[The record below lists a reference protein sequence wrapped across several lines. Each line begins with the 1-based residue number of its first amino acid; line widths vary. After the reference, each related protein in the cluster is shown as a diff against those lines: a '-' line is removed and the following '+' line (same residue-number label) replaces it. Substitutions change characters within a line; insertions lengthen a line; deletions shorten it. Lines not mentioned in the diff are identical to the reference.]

1 MSDPQ
6 QNKDE
11 AVEETFISHLV
22 ELRDRIIRAGVSVI
36 VVFIGLVYWAP
47 DIFKLLA
54 RPLMQNLPKDG
65 KMIVTD
71 VTGSFFVPMKVTMLV
86 AFVIA
91 LPFVLYQIWAF
102 VAPGLYQHEK
112 KLVAP
117 LVGSSYTLFLC
128 GMAFAYFVVFPTIF
142 RVMAHYNAP
151 LGAEMTTDI
160 DNYLSFVLTMF
171 IAFGVTFE
179 VPIVVVLLARMGVVS
194 IKKLKEIRPYVI
206 VGAFVISAVVT
217 PPDVFSQLILAIPL
231 IVLYEA
237 GIIAARIDR
246 RQGWREEAGRR
257 GGCGVGF
264 VRRHEQSK
272 KGSFARSVPLAF
284 CSCANR
290 CASTL
295 SLVALTLIAL
305 VVLGQLRRARL
316 GRTLADRHVHVQ
328 FLVLAHQVDLHRRP
342 RLDLRDDVQQARGV
356 GDRVVVDADEDVARL
371 DARLVGRS
379 ALQHAR
385 DDRARFLRQ
394 ARTIPRSPASRPAAR
409 RRSSRASPC
418 PS

>member
-6 QNKDE
+6 QIKDE
-11 AVEETFISHLV
+11 PVEETFISHLV
-22 ELRDRIIRAGVSVI
+22 ELRDRIIRAGLAVV

-47 DIFKLLA
+47 DIFRLLA

-71 VTGSFFVPMKVTMLV
+71 VTGSFFVPMKVTMMV

-91 LPFVLYQIWAF
+91 LPVVLYQIWAF

-112 KLVAP
+112 KLVGP

-151 LGAEMTTDI
+151 LGAEMNTDI

-171 IAFGVTFE
+171 LAFGVTFE
-179 VPIVVVLLARMGVVS
+179 VPIVVVLLVRMNVLT

-237 GIIAARIDR
+237 GIIAARLI
-246 RQGWREEAGRR
+246 
-257 GGCGVGF
+257 VGKQKP
-264 VRRHEQSK
+264 V
-272 KGSFARSVPLAF
+272 
-284 CSCANR
+284 
-290 CASTL
+290 
-295 SLVALTLIAL
+295 VA
-305 VVLGQLRRARL
+305 
-316 GRTLADRHVHVQ
+316 
-328 FLVLAHQVDLHRRP
+328 
-342 RLDLRDDVQQARGV
+342 
-356 GDRVVVDADEDVARL
+356 
-371 DARLVGRS
+371 
-379 ALQHAR
+379 
-385 DDRARFLRQ
+385 DDR
-394 ARTIPRSPASRPAAR
+394 PPN
-409 RRSSRASPC
+409 
-418 PS
+418 

>member
-1 MSDPQ
+1 VSDPQ
-6 QNKDE
+6 QTQDE
-11 AVEETFISHLV
+11 GTEETFISHLV
-22 ELRDRIIRAGVSVI
+22 ELRDRIIRAGLAVV
-36 VVFIGLVYWAP
+36 VVFVGLVYWAP
-47 DIFKLLA
+47 DIFRLLA

-91 LPFVLYQIWAF
+91 LPIVLYQIWAF

-112 KLVAP
+112 KLVGP

-179 VPIVVVLLARMGVVS
+179 VPIVVVLLVRMNVVTL
-194 IKKLKEIRPYVI
+194 KKLREIRPYVI

-237 GIIAARIDR
+237 GIIAARLI
-246 RQGWREEAGRR
+246 
-257 GGCGVGF
+257 VGKQP
-264 VRRHEQSK
+264 VVIED
-272 KGSFARSVPLAF
+272 
-284 CSCANR
+284 
-290 CASTL
+290 AS
-295 SLVALTLIAL
+295 
-305 VVLGQLRRARL
+305 
-316 GRTLADRHVHVQ
+316 
-328 FLVLAHQVDLHRRP
+328 
-342 RLDLRDDVQQARGV
+342 
-356 GDRVVVDADEDVARL
+356 
-371 DARLVGRS
+371 
-379 ALQHAR
+379 
-385 DDRARFLRQ
+385 
-394 ARTIPRSPASRPAAR
+394 ASE
-409 RRSSRASPC
+409 
-418 PS
+418 

>member
-6 QNKDE
+6 QTQDE
-11 AVEETFISHLV
+11 GTEETFISHLV
-22 ELRDRIIRAGVSVI
+22 ELRDRIIRAGLAVI
-36 VVFIGLVYWAP
+36 VVFVGLVYWAP
-47 DIFKLLA
+47 DIFRLLA

-91 LPFVLYQIWAF
+91 LPIVLYQIWAF

-112 KLVAP
+112 KLVGP

-160 DNYLSFVLTMF
+160 NNYLSFVLTMF

-179 VPIVVVLLARMGVVS
+179 VPIVVVLLVRMNVLT

-237 GIIAARIDR
+237 GIIAARLI
-246 RQGWREEAGRR
+246 
-257 GGCGVGF
+257 VGKQP
-264 VRRHEQSK
+264 V
-272 KGSFARSVPLAF
+272 
-284 CSCANR
+284 
-290 CASTL
+290 
-295 SLVALTLIAL
+295 VA
-305 VVLGQLRRARL
+305 
-316 GRTLADRHVHVQ
+316 
-328 FLVLAHQVDLHRRP
+328 
-342 RLDLRDDVQQARGV
+342 
-356 GDRVVVDADEDVARL
+356 ED
-371 DARLVGRS
+371 
-379 ALQHAR
+379 
-385 DDRARFLRQ
+385 
-394 ARTIPRSPASRPAAR
+394 
-409 RRSSRASPC
+409 ASP
-418 PS
+418 PN

>member
-1 MSDPQ
+1 VSDPQ
-6 QNKDE
+6 HNKE
-11 AVEETFISHLV
+11 EPVEETFISHLV
-22 ELRDRIIRAGVSVI
+22 ELRDRIIRAGASVI

-54 RPLMQNLPKDG
+54 RPLMQNLPADG

-91 LPFVLYQIWAF
+91 LPIVLYQVWAF

-112 KLVAP
+112 KLVGP
-117 LVGSSYTLFLC
+117 LVFSSYTLFLC

-179 VPIVVVLLARMGVVS
+179 VPIVVVS
-194 IKKLKEIRPYVI
+194 IQKLKQIRPYVI

-231 IVLYEA
+231 VILYEA
-237 GIIAARIDR
+237 GIIAAR
-246 RQGWREEAGRR
+246 
-257 GGCGVGF
+257 
-264 VRRHEQSK
+264 
-272 KGSFARSVPLAF
+272 
-284 CSCANR
+284 
-290 CASTL
+290 
-295 SLVALTLIAL
+295 L
-305 VVLGQLRRARL
+305 VVGKEQIKN
-316 GRTLADRHVHVQ
+316 
-328 FLVLAHQVDLHRRP
+328 
-342 RLDLRDDVQQARGV
+342 
-356 GDRVVVDADEDVARL
+356 EE
-371 DARLVGRS
+371 
-379 ALQHAR
+379 
-385 DDRARFLRQ
+385 
-394 ARTIPRSPASRPAAR
+394 PAAE
-409 RRSSRASPC
+409 
-418 PS
+418 

>member
-6 QNKDE
+6 KSQDE
-11 AVEETFISHLV
+11 GAEETFISHLV
-22 ELRDRIIRAGVSVI
+22 ELRDRIIRAGLAVI

-47 DIFKLLA
+47 DIFRLLA

-91 LPFVLYQIWAF
+91 LPIVLYQIWAF

-112 KLVAP
+112 KLVGP

-179 VPIVVVLLARMGVVS
+179 VPIVVVLLVRMNVVTL
-194 IKKLKEIRPYVI
+194 KKLKEIRPYVI

-237 GIIAARIDR
+237 GIIAARLI
-246 RQGWREEAGRR
+246 
-257 GGCGVGF
+257 VGK
-264 VRRHEQSK
+264 QP
-272 KGSFARSVPLAF
+272 A
-284 CSCANR
+284 
-290 CASTL
+290 
-295 SLVALTLIAL
+295 
-305 VVLGQLRRARL
+305 VVE
-316 GRTLADRHVHVQ
+316 
-328 FLVLAHQVDLHRRP
+328 
-342 RLDLRDDVQQARGV
+342 
-356 GDRVVVDADEDVARL
+356 DA
-371 DARLVGRS
+371 
-379 ALQHAR
+379 
-385 DDRARFLRQ
+385 
-394 ARTIPRSPASRPAAR
+394 TPPA
-409 RRSSRASPC
+409 
-418 PS
+418 

>member
-6 QNKDE
+6 NSQE
-11 AVEETFISHLV
+11 EGTEETFISHLV
-22 ELRDRIIRAGVSVI
+22 ELRDRIIRAGLAVI
-36 VVFIGLVYWAP
+36 VVFVGLVYWAP
-47 DIFKLLA
+47 DIFRLLA
-54 RPLMQNLPKDG
+54 RPLMNNLPKDG

-112 KLVAP
+112 KLVGP

-179 VPIVVVLLARMGVVS
+179 VPIVVVLLVRMNVVTL
-194 IKKLKEIRPYVI
+194 KKLKEVRPYVI

-217 PPDVFSQLILAIPL
+217 PPDVFSQLILASPL
-231 IVLYEA
+231 VVLYEA
-237 GIIAARIDR
+237 GIIAARLI
-246 RQGWREEAGRR
+246 
-257 GGCGVGF
+257 VGK
-264 VRRHEQSK
+264 QP
-272 KGSFARSVPLAF
+272 A
-284 CSCANR
+284 
-290 CASTL
+290 
-295 SLVALTLIAL
+295 
-305 VVLGQLRRARL
+305 VV
-316 GRTLADRHVHVQ
+316 
-328 FLVLAHQVDLHRRP
+328 
-342 RLDLRDDVQQARGV
+342 
-356 GDRVVVDADEDVARL
+356 ED
-371 DARLVGRS
+371 
-379 ALQHAR
+379 
-385 DDRARFLRQ
+385 
-394 ARTIPRSPASRPAAR
+394 
-409 RRSSRASPC
+409 ASP
-418 PS
+418 PG

>member
-6 QNKDE
+6 QTQDE
-11 AVEETFISHLV
+11 GTEETFISHLV
-22 ELRDRIIRAGVSVI
+22 ELRDRIIRAGLAVI
-36 VVFIGLVYWAP
+36 VVFVGLVYWAP
-47 DIFKLLA
+47 DIFRLLA

-91 LPFVLYQIWAF
+91 LPIVLYQIWAF

-112 KLVAP
+112 KLVGP

-171 IAFGVTFE
+171 LAFGVTFE
-179 VPIVVVLLARMGVVS
+179 VPIVVVLLVRMNVLT

-237 GIIAARIDR
+237 GIIAARLI
-246 RQGWREEAGRR
+246 
-257 GGCGVGF
+257 VGK
-264 VRRHEQSK
+264 QK
-272 KGSFARSVPLAF
+272 P
-284 CSCANR
+284 
-290 CASTL
+290 
-295 SLVALTLIAL
+295 
-305 VVLGQLRRARL
+305 VV
-316 GRTLADRHVHVQ
+316 
-328 FLVLAHQVDLHRRP
+328 
-342 RLDLRDDVQQARGV
+342 
-356 GDRVVVDADEDVARL
+356 ADE
-371 DARLVGRS
+371 
-379 ALQHAR
+379 
-385 DDRARFLRQ
+385 
-394 ARTIPRSPASRPAAR
+394 SPPG
-409 RRSSRASPC
+409 
-418 PS
+418 

>member
-6 QNKDE
+6 QNKE
-11 AVEETFISHLV
+11 EVVEETFISHLV

-237 GIIAARIDR
+237 GIIAARIVVGKDGVKK
-246 RQGWREEAGRR
+246 QEEEA
-257 GGCGVGF
+257 
-264 VRRHEQSK
+264 
-272 KGSFARSVPLAF
+272 
-284 CSCANR
+284 
-290 CASTL
+290 
-295 SLVALTLIAL
+295 
-305 VVLGQLRRARL
+305 
-316 GRTLADRHVHVQ
+316 
-328 FLVLAHQVDLHRRP
+328 
-342 RLDLRDDVQQARGV
+342 
-356 GDRVVVDADEDVARL
+356 
-371 DARLVGRS
+371 
-379 ALQHAR
+379 
-385 DDRARFLRQ
+385 
-394 ARTIPRSPASRPAAR
+394 AAE
-409 RRSSRASPC
+409 
-418 PS
+418 

>member
-1 MSDPQ
+1 VSDPQ

-22 ELRDRIIRAGVSVI
+22 ELRDRIIRAGLSVI
-36 VVFIGLVYWAP
+36 VVFISLVYWAP

-91 LPFVLYQIWAF
+91 LPIVLYQVWAF

-112 KLVAP
+112 KLVGP
-117 LVGSSYTLFLC
+117 LVFSSYTLFLC

-171 IAFGVTFE
+171 LAFGVTFE

-194 IKKLKEIRPYVI
+194 IQKLKQIRPYVI

-231 IVLYEA
+231 VILYEA
-237 GIIAARIDR
+237 GIIAARLVIGK
-246 RQGWREEAGRR
+246 QPIKNEE
-257 GGCGVGF
+257 
-264 VRRHEQSK
+264 
-272 KGSFARSVPLAF
+272 
-284 CSCANR
+284 
-290 CASTL
+290 
-295 SLVALTLIAL
+295 
-305 VVLGQLRRARL
+305 
-316 GRTLADRHVHVQ
+316 
-328 FLVLAHQVDLHRRP
+328 
-342 RLDLRDDVQQARGV
+342 
-356 GDRVVVDADEDVARL
+356 
-371 DARLVGRS
+371 
-379 ALQHAR
+379 
-385 DDRARFLRQ
+385 
-394 ARTIPRSPASRPAAR
+394 PAAE
-409 RRSSRASPC
+409 
-418 PS
+418 

>member
-6 QNKDE
+6 QTQNE
-11 AVEETFISHLV
+11 GTEETFISHLV
-22 ELRDRIIRAGVSVI
+22 ELRDRIIRAGLAVI
-36 VVFIGLVYWAP
+36 VVFVGLVYWAP
-47 DIFKLLA
+47 DIFRLLA

-71 VTGSFFVPMKVTMLV
+71 VTGSFFVPMKVTMMV

-91 LPFVLYQIWAF
+91 LPVVLYQIWAF

-151 LGAEMTTDI
+151 LGAEMNTDI

-171 IAFGVTFE
+171 LAFGVTFE
-179 VPIVVVLLARMGVVS
+179 VPIVVVLLVRMNVLT
-194 IKKLKEIRPYVI
+194 IKKLKEIRPYVV

-237 GIIAARIDR
+237 GIIAARLI
-246 RQGWREEAGRR
+246 
-257 GGCGVGF
+257 VGK
-264 VRRHEQSK
+264 QP
-272 KGSFARSVPLAF
+272 A
-284 CSCANR
+284 
-290 CASTL
+290 
-295 SLVALTLIAL
+295 
-305 VVLGQLRRARL
+305 VVE
-316 GRTLADRHVHVQ
+316 
-328 FLVLAHQVDLHRRP
+328 
-342 RLDLRDDVQQARGV
+342 
-356 GDRVVVDADEDVARL
+356 DAPPD
-371 DARLVGRS
+371 
-379 ALQHAR
+379 
-385 DDRARFLRQ
+385 
-394 ARTIPRSPASRPAAR
+394 
-409 RRSSRASPC
+409 
-418 PS
+418 